1 MGNVCEIVE
10 CGRGQCKLLINSTI
24 PPYQCKCDAGW
35 KQARPDAM
43 DDITFLN
50 LLHCVVPN
58 RSMDFP
64 CNKPAEAPVQD
75 KTGQSNTTLLDP
87 CNSADCGG

>member
-1 MGNVCEIVE
+1 
-10 CGRGQCKLLINSTI
+10 
-24 PPYQCKCDAGW
+24 
-35 KQARPDAM
+35 M